1 MGLALE
7 ENGKQVIRE
16 VVRREGRWTF
26 TLTRI
31 AYGEWLKITSWVGE
45 ESEGED
51 RSEIRSEL
59 VCMLVE
65 GLYTSYGAC
74 RG

>member
-7 ENGKQVIRE
+7 ENGKQVVRE

-31 AYGEWLKITSWVGE
+31 AYGEWLKRSWVGE

-51 RSEIRSEL
+51 RR
-59 VCMLVE
+59 
-65 GLYTSYGAC
+65 
-74 RG
+74 